1 VEIDELAKFAR
12 EAGDRMKKLEP
23 VTSDADT
30 VVEQLNNYKVMDGIC
45 LLCLVTL
52 TFDLDL

>member
-1 VEIDELAKFAR
+1 MEIDELAKFAR

-23 VTSDADT
+23 ITSDADT